1 MQRHTDQLK
10 QESYHLLV
18 AGKLYFGYRPS
29 GNNDV
34 DTVTKWSFISFFS
47 HLGESGAGKSSLINL
62 ILEEKLLPTAMLPT
76 KSPICELKYGKE
88 RKIVLHYKEADS
100 KEKKREE
107 TFSIVDPVQIKSY
120 VDGAFKSKDS
130 VYEKV
135 EIFWP
140 HQLLEVC

>member
-1 MQRHTDQLK
+1 
-10 QESYHLLV
+10 
-18 AGKLYFGYRPS
+18 
-29 GNNDV
+29 
-34 DTVTKWSFISFFS
+34 
-47 HLGESGAGKSSLINL
+47 
-62 ILEEKLLPTAMLPT
+62 MLPT
-76 KSPICELKYGKE
+76 TSPICELKYGKE